1 VIIQPGT
8 RLGRYE
14 IRSLIGEGGMGQVY
28 QATDTAL
35 DREVAIKVLP
45 PDLARASDRLK
56 RFEVEAKAA
65 GALNHPNILAI
76 YDVGTHN
83 DAPYVVSELLEG
95 ETLRQRLKTATLPLR
110 KSIDYAVQVARG
122 LSAAHAKGIVHRDI
136 KPENLFITKD
146 GHVKILDFGIA
157 KLTNPLGE
165 FGSDPESETMRLD
178 TQPGVVLG
186 TAGYM
191 APEQVRGEVADHRAD
206 IFSFGA
212 VFYEMLSGKRAF
224 HRDSPIETM
233 SAILSQEPP
242 ELTATNRNV
251 PPVFERTMRHC
262 LEKRADDRFQS
273 AKDLVFDLEALASGS
288 TISGS
293 TLSQSALARVRNPV
307 QLGRWWPWLAVLMIL
322 GAGLGAFLLGRG
334 SSKTQLPN
342 YTQLTFR
349 RGTIWSARFAPDGGT
364 IVYSAAWNGSP
375 SELFSA
381 RRGSVESRSLS
392 LTNADILAISSTG
405 EMAVMLNR
413 QYQGLFTNRGTL
425 ARVPLSGG
433 APRELLEDVE
443 YADWSPD
450 GQNLAVVRYVN
461 SRSRLEF
468 PVGNVLYETDGWI
481 SHMRISPKGDL
492 VAFLDHEVQWDDR
505 GRVAVVDKSGTR
517 KTLSEE
523 WSREQGLAW
532 SPGGDE
538 IWFTAAREGE
548 ALSLQAV
555 TLSGQHRVIAR
566 SVTNLMIH
574 DISREGQVLLSDV
587 RFYSEVIALPPGESK
602 ERDLSWLDHVAVR
615 GLSSD
620 GKFFIFSHFGAGSGT
635 NYTVYLRKMDGSPPV
650 KLGDGAAWSLSPD
663 GKWVLATLSTPS
675 QLILLPTGP
684 GEIKRIEQAGIG
696 IYGLGGGWL
705 PDGKRVIFTGREQGH
720 SMRTYIQEIDGGPPR
735 PITPEGVTGT
745 VLSPDG
751 KFVVAKDQAQKPL
764 IYPVEGGEPRPI
776 TDLGNDETAFRWAAD
791 GRSLYVYR
799 TQEVP
804 IKIYLLDALTGH
816 RELWKEVVPADPS
829 GILGP
834 VGFQMTLDGKSYT
847 YVLSRTLSTLYLAEQ
862 LK

>member
-307 QLGRWWPWLAVLMIL
+307 QLRRWWPWLAVLMIL

-764 IYPVEGGEPRPI
+764 IYPIEGGEPRPI

-791 GRSLYVYR
+791 NRSLYVYR

>member
-307 QLGRWWPWLAVLMIL
+307 QLRRWWPWLAVLMIL

-791 GRSLYVYR
+791 SRSLYVYR

>member
-1 VIIQPGT
+1 
-8 RLGRYE
+8 
-14 IRSLIGEGGMGQVY
+14 MGQVY
-28 QATDTAL
+28 RATDKAL
-35 DREVAIKVLP
+35 DRAVAIKVLP
-45 PDLARASDRLK
+45 PDLARAPDRLK

-76 YDVGTHN
+76 YDAGTHH

-95 ETLRQRLKTATLPLR
+95 ETLRERLRTATLPLR
-110 KSIDYAVQVARG
+110 KSIDYAVQIARG

-165 FGSDPESETMRLD
+165 FGTDPESETMRLD
-178 TQPGVVLG
+178 THPGVVLG

-191 APEQVRGEVADHRAD
+191 APEQVRGEIADHRAD

-233 SAILSQEPP
+233 SAILSQEPA
-242 ELTATNRNV
+242 EFSESTRNI
-251 PPVFERTMRHC
+251 PPAFERVARHC
-262 LEKRADDRFQS
+262 LEKRTEDRFQS
-273 AKDLVFDLEALASGS
+273 MRDLVFDLEALAAGS

-293 TLSQSALARVRNPV
+293 TSSQSAIATARKPLLLR
-307 QLGRWWPWLAVLMIL
+307 RWWLWLVIVMIL
-322 GAGLGAFLLGRG
+322 GASIGAFLLGRG
-334 SSKTQLPN
+334 SNKTQLPN

-349 RGTIWSARFAPDGGT
+349 RGTVWSARFAPDGDT

-381 RRGSVESRSLS
+381 RRGSVESRSLG

-405 EMAVMLNR
+405 EMAVMLNP

-461 SRSRLEF
+461 GRIRLEF
-468 PVGNVLYETDGWI
+468 PIGHVLYETDGWI
-481 SHMRISPKGDL
+481 SQMRISPKGDL
-492 VAFLDHEVQWDDR
+492 VAFLDHEVRWDDR
-505 GRVAVVDKSGTR
+505 GRVAIVDQSGT
-517 KTLSEE
+517 KKLLSEE

-532 SPGGDE
+532 SPAGDE
-538 IWFTAAREGE
+538 IWFTAASEGE

-555 TLSGQHRVIAR
+555 TRSGQHRVIAR
-566 SVTNLMIH
+566 SLTNLMVH
-574 DISREGQVLLSDV
+574 DISREGQVLLGDV

-602 ERDLSWLDHVAVR
+602 ERDLSWLDNVAVR

-635 NYTVYLRKMDGSPPV
+635 NYTIYMRKMDGSQPV
-650 KLGDGAAWSLSPD
+650 KLGDGAVWSLSPD

-684 GEIKRIEQAGIG
+684 GEVRRIDPGGIE
-696 IYGLGGGWL
+696 IYGLGGSWL
-705 PDGKRVIFTGREQGH
+705 PDGKQVIFTGREAGH
-720 SMRTYIQEIDGGPPR
+720 SMRTYIQQIDGGPPR
-735 PITPEGVTGT
+735 PITPEGVNGT

-751 KFVVAKDQAQKPL
+751 KFVVAKDQAQKPM

-776 TDLGNDETAFRWAAD
+776 IDLGIDETAFRWAAD
-791 GRSLYVYR
+791 SRSLYVYR
-799 TQEVP
+799 SQEVP
-804 IKIYLLDALTGH
+804 IKIYRLDALTGH

-834 VGFQMTLDGKSYT
+834 VGFQMTLDGKAYT
-847 YVLSRTLSTLYLAEQ
+847 YVLSRTLVTLYLAEQ

>member
-764 IYPVEGGEPRPI
+764 IYPIEGGEPRPI